1 MDFKDLIVRSWQN
14 TLNHIGPLLL
24 ITLVQLVLII
34 ITFGIL
40 APVTTAGYV
49 HSLMQVVRDDRKPEV
64 GDLFSQMRLF
74 LPLFVLSILAA
85 LVAFIGFSL
94 LILPG
99 FAVLAFIAFAAFYL
113 LPYMVDQKLGLF
125 DALKASWEAALKEPV
140 SEHIIVVIIYV
151 AIMSLGSSLWFAF
164 LITQP
169 MATFIMVEAYNRRVL
184 GNRYEDQGT
193 FDGNDRPSSPVDDD
207 GDEDQGTLD
216 DNDRPTSPVDD
227 NRDEDQTT
235 LDDNDD
241 PSSPAD
247 EGEDKQAH

>member
-34 ITFGIL
+34 VTFGIL

-49 HSLMQVVRDDRKPEV
+49 NSLLQVVRDDRKPEV

-74 LPLFVLSILAA
+74 LPLFLLSILAA
-85 LVAFIGFSL
+85 VVAFIGFTL
-94 LILPG
+94 LVLPG

-125 DALKASWEAALKEPV
+125 DALKASWQAAMQEPV

-169 MATFIMVEAYNRRVL
+169 MATFIMVEAYNHRVL
-184 GNRYEDQGT
+184 GNQG
-193 FDGNDRPSSPVDDD
+193 GGQAEPDDI
-207 GDEDQGTLD
+207 EM
-216 DNDRPTSPVDD
+216 PPAS
-227 NRDEDQTT
+227 E
-235 LDDNDD
+235 DD
-241 PSSPAD
+241 PA
-247 EGEDKQAH
+247 Q

>member
-34 ITFGIL
+34 VTLGIL

-49 HSLMQVVRDDRKPEV
+49 NSLMQVVRDDRKPEV

-74 LPLFVLSILAA
+74 FPLFLLSMLVAV
-85 LVAFIGFSL
+85 VAFIGFSL
-94 LILPG
+94 LVLPG

-113 LPYMVDQKLGLF
+113 LPFMVDQKLGLF
-125 DALKASWEAALKEPV
+125 DALKASWQAAMQEPV

-169 MATFIMVEAYNRRVL
+169 MATFIMVEAYNQRIL
-184 GNRYEDQGT
+184 GNQNGGRPDPEDI
-193 FDGNDRPSSPVDDD
+193 DMPPAS
-207 GDEDQGTLD
+207 E
-216 DNDRPTSPVDD
+216 
-227 NRDEDQTT
+227 
-235 LDDNDD
+235 DD
-241 PSSPAD
+241 PA
-247 EGEDKQAH
+247 Q

>member
-34 ITFGIL
+34 VTLGIL

-49 HSLMQVVRDDRKPEV
+49 NSLMQVVRDERKPEV

-74 LPLFVLSILAA
+74 FPLFLLSILVAV
-85 LVAFIGFSL
+85 VAFIGFSL
-94 LILPG
+94 LVLPG

-125 DALKASWEAALKEPV
+125 DALKASWEAAMQEPV

-169 MATFIMVEAYNRRVL
+169 MATFIMVEAYHYRVL
-184 GNRYEDQGT
+184 GNRRGGGINPDDLDVPPGPE
-193 FDGNDRPSSPVDDD
+193 DRPA
-207 GDEDQGTLD
+207 E
-216 DNDRPTSPVDD
+216 
-227 NRDEDQTT
+227 
-235 LDDNDD
+235 
-241 PSSPAD
+241 
-247 EGEDKQAH
+247 